1 MKVVIYKQDDGT
13 ISVLSPTPEY
23 LERYSILDIAVKDV
37 PSGKPFKIVE
47 ESDFPSDVPQ
57 EFWDVEDKDL
67 NDGIGG
73 SGNEFNQD

>member
-13 ISVLSPTPEY
+13 ISVLSATPEY
-23 LERYSILDIAVKDV
+23 LERYSIDDIAVKDV
-37 PSGKPFKIVE
+37 PPGKPFKIVD
-47 ESDFPSDVPQ
+47 ESDLPSDVPQ

-73 SGNEFNQD
+73 LGYEFNQD